1 MKAVCKV
8 SLKLIHTRLFSL
20 RHKEIKMKKKIKTIT
35 SVAIATLSC
44 LSFVTGCQTASQ
56 YNFESDPEVDF
67 SSYKTFALMPLPTQI
82 PGAEPDL
89 MLHVGN
95 TVKSTLEDALKNK
108 GYTQVDIAD
117 ADFTVNVTGKVV
129 PKVDISDFGYQP
141 YNTYPSTR
149 RWGYHHPYT
158 SGYRNVYVDDYEEG
172 TLIVEIY
179 DASTKKLVWVGWTS
193 ARRDP
198 AGPNLELIAEKVRGV
213 LAAFPE
219 CSVNMQDI

>member
-1 MKAVCKV
+1 MKVVCKV
-8 SLKLIHTRLFSL
+8 SLKLAHTKSFLQN
-20 RHKEIKMKKKIKTIT
+20 KEIKMKKKVKTIT
-35 SVAIATLSC
+35 LVAIATLSC
-44 LSFVTGCQTASQ
+44 FFSVTGCRTMPQ

-67 SSYKTFALMPLPTQI
+67 SSYKTFALMPLPSQI

-89 MLHVGN
+89 MLHVGD
-95 TVKSTLEDALKNK
+95 TVKSTLEDALKSK
-108 GYTQVDIAD
+108 GYTQVDIDD

-129 PKVDISDFGYQP
+129 PKVDVSDFGYQP
-141 YNTYPSTR
+141 YYSYQSAR
-149 RWGYHHPYT
+149 RWGYRHPYT
-158 SGYRNVYVDDYEEG
+158 YGYQNVYVDDYEEG

-179 DASTKKLVWVGWTS
+179 DASTKRLVWVGWTS

-198 AGPNLELIAEKVRGV
+198 AGPNLELIVEKIFGV